1 MNNKRYKIT
10 EISDIVKGQLLQ
22 KGKKDVVIQELLI
35 DSRQLLQAE
44 STLFFALKTKQG
56 NGHKYVLQL
65 YEKGV
70 RNFVIS
76 ETHALVFDLL
86 KDATIILVED
96 SQRALQSLAA
106 YHRSQFSYPVIA
118 ITGSNGKTVVK
129 EWLQYVLQDHFEI
142 IRSPKSYNSQVGV
155 PLSVWQMSD
164 KNNLA
169 IFEAG
174 ISEVGEMSH
183 LREIIQPDIGIYTNI
198 GEAHSENFI
207 NRTQKAGEKL
217 GLFTH
222 IKTLIFCNDYGEI
235 SNAIGRSGLQKHIE
249 IIDWSQKNDALLKIL
264 NIEKNKDKTLISF
277 RYQNRQLQ
285 FFIPF
290 IDDASI
296 ENSLHVLTT
305 ALYLK
310 LPFTEIQSKMK
321 SLPSIAMRLE
331 MKEGI
336 NQCMIINDT
345 YNSDLNS
352 LKIALNFLNQ
362 QFAKQKKT
370 LILSDILQSRKS
382 EGELYDTI
390 AQLLQ
395 RKGVSKFI
403 GIGKAIN
410 LRKKAFE
417 IIDEVFFFEDTEH
430 FLREFD
436 ADNFREE
443 GILIKGSRIFGFERI
458 SKVLQQKA
466 HQTVMEI
473 NLQALIENLNYYRS
487 KLLPETKVMIMVKA
501 FSYGSGS
508 FEIANILQYHH
519 ADYLCVAYTDE
530 GVELRKSGIKLPIM
544 VMNPDI
550 EGFDHILQY
559 DLEPEIYSFAILEQ
573 FEKAL
578 SNYPEKNKVKIHIKL
593 DTGMH
598 RLGFLESEIPRLAKH
613 LAHRQDLLLASV
625 FSHLAAA
632 DNPQDDN
639 FTRHQYVL
647 LDNMASILHQ
657 RLHYPFLKH
666 ILNTAGISRF
676 PEAQM
681 DMVRL
686 GIGLY
691 GVETIPAEKGKLQNV
706 SSMKTIISQIKTIS
720 KDESVGYDRSFVAKK
735 EMRIAIVPV
744 GYADG
749 LRRSLSNG
757 KGSLFVNE
765 KPARIL
771 GKICMD
777 MTMIDVSNIDC
788 QEGDRVVIFDENH
801 PVTELAQK
809 AETIPYEILTGI
821 SKRVKRIYFQE

>member
-1 MNNKRYKIT
+1 
-10 EISDIVKGQLLQ
+10 
-22 KGKKDVVIQELLI
+22 
-35 DSRQLLQAE
+35 
-44 STLFFALKTKQG
+44 
-56 NGHKYVLQL
+56 
-65 YEKGV
+65 
-70 RNFVIS
+70 
-76 ETHALVFDLL
+76 
-86 KDATIILVED
+86 
-96 SQRALQSLAA
+96 
-106 YHRSQFSYPVIA
+106 
-118 ITGSNGKTVVK
+118 
-129 EWLQYVLQDHFEI
+129 
-142 IRSPKSYNSQVGV
+142 
-155 PLSVWQMSD
+155 
-164 KNNLA
+164 
-169 IFEAG
+169 
-174 ISEVGEMSH
+174 
-183 LREIIQPDIGIYTNI
+183 
-198 GEAHSENFI
+198 
-207 NRTQKAGEKL
+207 
-217 GLFTH
+217 
-222 IKTLIFCNDYGEI
+222 
-235 SNAIGRSGLQKHIE
+235 
-249 IIDWSQKNDALLKIL
+249 
-264 NIEKNKDKTLISF
+264 
-277 RYQNRQLQ
+277 
-285 FFIPF
+285 
-290 IDDASI
+290 
-296 ENSLHVLTT
+296 
-305 ALYLK
+305 
-310 LPFTEIQSKMK
+310 
-321 SLPSIAMRLE
+321 
-331 MKEGI
+331 
-336 NQCMIINDT
+336 
-345 YNSDLNS
+345 
-352 LKIALNFLNQ
+352 
-362 QFAKQKKT
+362 
-370 LILSDILQSRKS
+370 
-382 EGELYDTI
+382 
-390 AQLLQ
+390 
-395 RKGVSKFI
+395 
-403 GIGKAIN
+403 
-410 LRKKAFE
+410 
-417 IIDEVFFFEDTEH
+417 
-430 FLREFD
+430 
-436 ADNFREE
+436 
-443 GILIKGSRIFGFERI
+443 
-458 SKVLQQKA
+458 LQQKA